1 MVKIGELVSEGKI
14 SVPESTIGTPL
25 KLILKVLK
33 RYSAPNR

>member
-25 KLILKVLK
+25 KLILRVLK